1 MNMTDE
7 VEKLKGKGQNIKG
20 HIREEIGK
28 VTNNKSEQVK
38 GKIEQIEGVVQEEI
52 GKAKRKSQQ

>member
-28 VTNNKSEQVK
+28 VTNNKSEQFK
-38 GKIEQIEGVVQEEI
+38 GKIEQAEGDAQERR
-52 GKAKRKSQQ
+52 AKRKA